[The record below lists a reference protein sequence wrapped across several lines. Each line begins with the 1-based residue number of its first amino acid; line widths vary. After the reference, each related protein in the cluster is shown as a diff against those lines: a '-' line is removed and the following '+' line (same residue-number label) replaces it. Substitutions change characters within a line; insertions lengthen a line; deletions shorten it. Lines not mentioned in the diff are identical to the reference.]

1 MSTGEQSIINHYE
14 SEDPEF
20 DNVANSLKNKNYA
33 ETVICRGQV
42 GSEFVS
48 NAIDHAAF
56 LFTNTYLGDI
66 IGFASVKFYEDEE
79 NPPNNYFYIELI
91 CNSAPHGYPTSSSRN
106 IRRLGGKAMIQE
118 IERVA
123 REHDCKYIE
132 LKAIDDVISYYY
144 KLGFNFKNVELSDYL
159 KTKQDRLINELRS
172 NQSEEDEEKTEQSL
186 NQIIKRFYPGYLS
199 EMTQRKLGETEGS
212 RIAPMQET
220 GITMIKYLTA
230 RGGKKTKSVPKRY
243 IPKSLNKKDKKTQK
257 NMLKKSRKLYKK
269 GKYFTRKKVKSFKSK
284 TSNHITNAKKIY
296 KVKKVY
302 PSKNLSRKTG
312 CSMKGLQKIAKKGQG
327 AYFSSGSRPN
337 QTAQSWGNA
346 RLASSITGGKAAAVD
361 FNIIEKYCKKNGKA
375 YKLGVKSRK
384 KYGYGNKKTPQ
395 TNL

>member
-1 MSTGEQSIINHYE
+1 M
-14 SEDPEF
+14 
-20 DNVANSLKNKNYA
+20 
-33 ETVICRGQV
+33 
-42 GSEFVS
+42 
-48 NAIDHAAF
+48 
-56 LFTNTYLGDI
+56 
-66 IGFASVKFYEDEE
+66 YEDGK
-79 NPPNNYFYIELI
+79 NPPSDYFYIELI
-91 CNSAPHGYPTSSSRN
+91 CNSAPHGYPTSSSNN

-123 REHDCKYIE
+123 RENDCKYIE

-172 NQSEEDEEKTEQSL
+172 NQSENDEEKTEQSL

-199 EMTQRKLGETEGS
+199 EKTQRMLGETEGS
-212 RIAPMQET
+212 RIEPMQDT
-220 GITMIKYLTA
+220 GITMIKYLTP
-230 RGGKKTKSVPKRY
+230 RGGKSVPKRY

-296 KVKKVY
+296 KVEKVY
-302 PSKNLSRKTG
+302 PSKKLSKKTG

-361 FNIIEKYCKKNGKA
+361 FNIIQKYCKKNGKA
-375 YKLGVKSRK
+375 YKLGLKSRK
-384 KYGYGNKKTPQ
+384 KYGYGNRKTPK
-395 TNL
+395 TKL